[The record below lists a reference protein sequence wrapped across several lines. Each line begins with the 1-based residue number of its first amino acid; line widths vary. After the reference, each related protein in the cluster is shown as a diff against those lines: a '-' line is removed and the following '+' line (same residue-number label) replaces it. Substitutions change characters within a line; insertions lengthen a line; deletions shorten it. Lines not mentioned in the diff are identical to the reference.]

1 MSGLNKPSAPTGGG
15 LLPPTPTRHPLA
27 PTPMQRPVQRPM
39 QSTVTP
45 MQSPTQRPQSQG
57 FSLIPKASAMDS
69 QLDEQDMQML
79 KTATD
84 Q

>member
-15 LLPPTPTRHPLA
+15 LLPPTPTRQPLA
-27 PTPMQRPVQRPM
+27 PTPIQRPVQRPM
-39 QSTVTP
+39 QSIAP
-45 MQSPTQRPQSQG
+45 KPQAEG